1 MTDANPTREDAL
13 RLLHEY
19 TKGDGLR
26 KHALAV
32 EAAMIACAEKFGG
45 DPVVWGITG
54 LLHDFDYERFPEFP
68 AHPTEG
74 NRILKEHRY
83 PEEIRTA
90 ILGHVPEMNVPR
102 ESTMA
107 RALFACDELSGL
119 VMACA
124 LVRPNGLADLRS
136 SSVRKKMKDKAF
148 ARGVSREHIVQG
160 AQEAGIDLN
169 DLIDLVIQALRDRS
183 SDLLPDSRGE

>member
-1 MTDANPTREDAL
+1 MADRMPTRDDAL
-13 RLLHEY
+13 QLLHEY
-19 TKGDGLR
+19 TRGDGLR

-32 EAAMIACAEKFGG
+32 EAAMIACAERMGG
-45 DPVVWGITG
+45 EPAVWGITG

-74 NRILKEHRY
+74 NRILSEHGY

-102 ESTMA
+102 ESQMA

-124 LVRPNGLADLRS
+124 LVRPNGLGDLRS

-148 ARGVSREHIVQG
+148 ARGVSREHIIQG
-160 AQEAGIDLN
+160 AEEAGIDLN
-169 DLIDLVIQALRDRS
+169 DLIDLVIQALRNRAG
-183 SDLLPDSRGE
+183 DLLPGGGNS